1 MKERIKK
8 LLNSGTMFSSQLF
21 VYIFSASFL
30 LLVVGL
36 LALYHV
42 SSNTTAKINN
52 EMKRATLEISGENLN
67 REFAHMDDIA
77 RLVFLQRDTLN
88 SLTQD
93 LRKAPSAYTAVR
105 RAILSASANDDI
117 ICSMGIYDTLGAAIN
132 TLTIVSLPYNS
143 YAGCTE
149 HFSGAPSSSW
159 GASSWFFNEQNPR
172 QPEEQAIVNFRAITP
187 PNGSI
192 HKQICMVIYL
202 SETRLCELYQF
213 IGDDSYVMTTD
224 GTIVSAVDKALLGQT
239 ADAELV
245 ACASKNGARSS
256 MLKRSNSDFSYMVYL
271 PAISGYLVTNSSSAA
286 LQSTRQLITLVAVLI
301 VLLGLVVSLL
311 GARYISDLLASPL
324 ISLKRTMLQV
334 EAGNLNARSDVHR
347 ADEIGYLSSTFNL
360 LMDSLVHQIKELRR
374 QQVLTRKSEMRLL
387 QAQINPHL
395 LYNTLDSALYLIEH
409 GDLKLAARIL
419 EELSKFFKL
428 SLQSG
433 NQIVPI
439 EKELQHVEAYLN
451 LQNLCRMKNFRFCV
465 EGDPALQA
473 LPVLHMLL
481 QPIVENSVLHGFE
494 GNFADGT
501 ITIRLSQ
508 SGQTLVITVLDDGIG
523 MEETELAALRANIC
537 AAEPPAH
544 SFALWNIYQR
554 MRMAYGAGCRIV
566 IESEFGEY
574 TAVTLELPIIE
585 HGGEEDV

>member
-1 MKERIKK
+1 MKTGKK
-8 LLNSGTMFSSQLF
+8 KKQGRSLMFSSQLF

-36 LALYHV
+36 LVLYRV
-42 SSNTTAKINN
+42 SSNAATKINN
-52 EMKRATLEISGENLN
+52 EIKRATLEISGENLN
-67 REFAHMDDIA
+67 REFAHMDDIVRA
-77 RLVFLQRDTLN
+77 VFLQQDILN
-88 SLTQD
+88 CLTQD
-93 LRKAPSAYTAVR
+93 LGRTPSAYMSVR
-105 RAILSASANDDI
+105 KAILSASANDNT
-117 ICSMGIYDTLGAAIN
+117 ICSMGIYDTLDAAVN
-132 TLTIVSLPYNS
+132 TLTTAALPYSS
-143 YAGCTE
+143 YDSCTAY
-149 HFSGAPSSSW
+149 FSALPSSSY

-172 QPEEQAIVNFRAITP
+172 QPDGKAIVNLRPITP
-187 PNGSI
+187 LNGGNS
-192 HKQICMVIYL
+192 KQICMVIYL
-202 SETRLCELYQF
+202 SEEKLCELYQF
-213 IGDDSYVMTTD
+213 IGEDSYVMTAD
-224 GTIVSAVDKALLGQT
+224 GTIVSAVDKTRLGQM
-239 ADAELV
+239 ADEELI
-245 ACASKNGARSS
+245 AWAARNETHST
-256 MLKRSNSDFSYMVYL
+256 MLKRSRAAFSYMVYL
-271 PAISGYLVTNSSSAA
+271 PAISGYLVTSSGSAA
-286 LQSTRQLITLVAVLI
+286 LQSTGRMITLVAILI
-301 VLLGLVVSLL
+301 VSLGLAVSLL
-311 GARYISDLLASPL
+311 GARYISNLLASPL
-324 ISLKRTMLQV
+324 ISLKKTMLQV
-334 EAGNLNARSDVHR
+334 EAGDLNARSDLHR
-347 ADEIGYLSSTFNL
+347 TDEIGYLGATFNL
-360 LMDSLVHQIKELRR
+360 LMDSLVHQIEELRR

-409 GDLKLAARIL
+409 GNLRLAARIL
-419 EELSKFFKL
+419 EELSRFFKL

-451 LQNLCRMKNFRFCV
+451 LQNLCRMKQFRFCV

-508 SGQTLVITVLDDGIG
+508 TGTMLKITVIDDGIG
-523 MEETELAALRANIC
+523 MEEAELATLRSGIR

-554 MRMAYGAGCRIV
+554 MRMAYGADCQIQ

-574 TAVTLELPIIE
+574 TAVTLELPVA
-585 HGGEEDV
+585 GYGSEEDV